1 MALGYLFILFIF
13 ITAVSIVGIL
23 LLYLLKNQRAK
34 NIVFYFLAVWS
45 MCIAF
50 LDVTSLPSNYLMER
64 LIALSFGVLSIIAII
79 FKIKKPEKPMVA
91 YILVTASVLLTL
103 MSIIF

>member
-13 ITAVSIVGIL
+13 ITSVSIVGIL

-34 NIVFYFLAVWS
+34 NIVFYFLAAWS

-50 LDVTSLPSNYLMER
+50 LDATSLPSNYLMER
-64 LIALSFGVLSIIAII
+64 LTAWSFGVLSIIGII
-79 FKIKKPEKPMVA
+79 FKIKKPKKPIIA
-91 YILVTASVLLTL
+91 YILVTVSVFLTL